1 MVKLAAT
8 RFLSDTCS
16 GSSCSAQFTSPEAA
30 LAPSGWPAFLGT
42 PGLRIGGGTD
52 EVQKKNIIGERILG
66 LPSEPR
72 PDRDLPFGY
81 ETVTSSSSG

>member
-8 RFLSDTCS
+8 RFLSDTLLL
-16 GSSCSAQFTSPEAA
+16 GLELLGPVAALAEAA
-30 LAPSGWPAFLGT
+30 LAVAGRFPGT

-52 EVQKKNIIGERILG
+52 EVQKNIIGERILG

-72 PDRDLPFGY
+72 PDRDLPFAA
-81 ETVTSSSSG
+81 TT